1 MKAVIVGGRNAEH
14 ARANA
19 AIGAL
24 RLTLQDLSDLDAVLS
39 RRQGPEGDT
48 YALERDRTGRHGA
61 VMKYNL
67 NATPH

>member
-1 MKAVIVGGRNAEH
+1 M
-14 ARANA
+14 
-19 AIGAL
+19 
-24 RLTLQDLSDLDAVLS
+24 LS